1 MRKIRRRKNSVRS
14 IIILSM
20 LCFVTMGIGYS
31 YLQETLNVHVQVTKK
46 DQRIDITEDV
56 VTSGSG
62 LYQDS
67 YEYGRYVYRGNEPN
81 NYIQFN
87 DELWRI
93 IAKETD
99 GTYKIVHNS
108 LSEERVY
115 DETGYRATTNNTYC
129 DKPQYGC
136 NIFGKV
142 NGIFTSANKSGTIT
156 QDSSLASYLNSTYYT
171 KLSSTAQ
178 NLIQVHNFNIGN
190 VIHMPKAD
198 NDSIAKN
205 IEDEKAYQWEGKVGL
220 INVTDYLRATIN
232 NECKSASYDNSTND
246 ACTSYLVEDLDV
258 NQHYWTM
265 NGYSGETSASSNA
278 VWYVSHFSSGFR
290 LRNIVANSASR
301 YVRPVVYLK
310 ADIQFIDGK
319 GTESDPYIITL

>member
-67 YEYGRYVYRGNEPN
+67 YEYGRYVYRGSKPN

-99 GTYKIVHNS
+99 GTYKVVS
-108 LSEERVY
+108 DKWLSNYSFDDSNHRKTE
-115 DETGYRATTNNTYC
+115 NNTYC
-129 DKPQYGC
+129 ISSQRGC
-136 NIFGKV
+136 NVYGHIDGTYEFAG
-142 NGIFTSANKSGTIT
+142 NSGTVT
-156 QDSSLASYLNSTYYT
+156 EDSSLAIYLNDGYYNGLT
-171 KLSSTAQ
+171 DTAKEQ
-178 NLIQVHNFNIGN
+178 IQTHAFNIGGIMSKDDDTLEENIAAERAYTWTGN
-190 VIHMPKAD
+190 VGILNTTDTLRSSLDPNCTSVSKD
-198 NDSIAKN
+198 YKTKENC
-205 IEDEKAYQWEGKVGL
+205 
-220 INVTDYLRATIN
+220 INNYLREN
-232 NECKSASYDNSTND
+232 PYYDF
-246 ACTSYLVEDLDV
+246 
-258 NQHYWTM
+258 YWTM
-265 NGYSGETSASSNA
+265 NGAANGSYNTDYNLVWLLQYDYSNKEMSVTDR
-278 VWYVSHFSSGFR
+278 F
-290 LRNIVANSASR
+290 ANNL
-301 YVRPVVYLK
+301 YPVRPVVYLK
-310 ADIQFIDGK
+310 ADIQFIDGN
-319 GTESDPYIITL
+319 GTQSDPYIITL